1 MNIVD
6 IIQDL
11 KQYKTEN
18 KKTDDKN
25 IYKSIQHNFLE
36 GYIGAIM
43 NNDTSDDTYEVCKGY
58 SKRHRFNPGKQH

>member
-25 IYKSIQHNFLE
+25 IYKFDFGN
-36 GYIGAIM
+36 G
-43 NNDTSDDTYEVCKGY
+43 
-58 SKRHRFNPGKQH
+58 